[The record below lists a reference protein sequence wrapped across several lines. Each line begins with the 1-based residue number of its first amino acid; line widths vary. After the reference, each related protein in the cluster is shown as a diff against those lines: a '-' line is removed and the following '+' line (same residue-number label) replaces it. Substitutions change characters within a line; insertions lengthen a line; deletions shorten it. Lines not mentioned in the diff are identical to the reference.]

1 MTNHKVAKLKY
12 TYIIVSFWCV
22 LFLMTSNFS
31 QAQFI
36 KAVLPIGVNFT
47 QVDGDE
53 IAGYNKLGLNIGV
66 GAMLDLNED
75 ETWEAGFEILY
86 NRMGSKSN
94 AVQAQQLLGYDLK
107 LQYDYVTI
115 PLLINYKDVG
125 DGYLGAGLVIS
136 QLVNNKRFENRVEV
150 PDVSTTKTK
159 SMDFGIMAQAGF
171 AFSPNFR
178 VTLRAG
184 YSMLPFLEPRA
195 FHNYVTL
202 RFDTILN
209 GLIKL

>member
-1 MTNHKVAKLKY
+1 MSHKIKKLKY
-12 TYIIVSFWCV
+12 TYIIAGFWCV
-22 LFLMTSNFS
+22 LFLMPSKIS

-53 IAGYNKLGLNIGV
+53 IAGYNKLGLHVGV

-86 NRMGSKSN
+86 SRMGSKSN
-94 AVQAQQLLGYDLK
+94 SVQAQQLLGYDLK

-115 PLLINYKDVG
+115 PLLVNYKDVG

-136 QLVNNKRFENRVEV
+136 QLVNNKRFEDKIEV

-159 SMDFGIMAQAGF
+159 SIDIGIMAQAGF

-184 YSMLPFLEPRA
+184 YSILPFLEPRA
-195 FHNYVTL
+195 FHNYVSL